1 MILIPDLRLDAI
13 DVPQDRARD
22 FDPVWAEALSSII
35 KEQGLQHPITVRPV
49 GDRYSL
55 VAGLH
60 RYYAHLIGGQAE
72 SIPAFVSEAQTDDE
86 ARLQEVMENLG
97 RHELIALDRCHHL
110 YELKQVWLRM
120 YPQASAG
127 GDRKSEKIKGQT
139 LPFDPDGPEVF
150 NFADATA
157 EKIGLSKRSI
167 NTAVKIWTGLAPQT
181 RRRLKGTDLARKQTE
196 LKALSELPTP
206 AKQAKVLDLI
216 LGEEPVDNVA
226 QALEYLE
233 AGIAPNALEK
243 RFIAASR
250 TIGALDESTFD
261 SVIAAHE
268 GRVIASLKRRGR
280 I

>member
-110 YELKQVWLRM
+110 YELKQVWERM
-120 YPQASAG
+120 TPGQA
-127 GDRKSEKIKGQT
+127 
-139 LPFDPDGPEVF
+139 
-150 NFADATA
+150 
-157 EKIGLSKRSI
+157 
-167 NTAVKIWTGLAPQT
+167 
-181 RRRLKGTDLARKQTE
+181 
-196 LKALSELPTP
+196 
-206 AKQAKVLDLI
+206 
-216 LGEEPVDNVA
+216 
-226 QALEYLE
+226 
-233 AGIAPNALEK
+233 
-243 RFIAASR
+243 
-250 TIGALDESTFD
+250 
-261 SVIAAHE
+261 
-268 GRVIASLKRRGR
+268 
-280 I
+280 

>member
-1 MILIPDLRLDAI
+1 MNFIPDLRLDAI

-60 RYYAHLIGGQAE
+60 RYYAHLVGGQAE

-110 YELKQVWLRM
+110 FELKQVWERM
-120 YPQASAG
+120 YPETKAGVAG
-127 GDRKSEKIKGQT
+127 GKARQGSANEM
-139 LPFDPDGPEVF
+139 FS
-150 NFADATA
+150 FAAATA
-157 EKIGLSKRSI
+157 ERIGLSQRAI
-167 NTAVKIWTGLAPQT
+167 QMAVKIWTGLAPQT

-268 GRVIASLKRRGR
+268 DRVIASLKRRGR